1 MSNHYRDKELKRIDD
16 ALHRLVSIDEKT
28 LEAVEANNKMI
39 TIHSV
44 SLMVLAILVISGLVL
59 LTTWYTNLKT
69 DAELAA
75 EGVEKVTLELQKF
88 KEEMEVTGI
97 GILK

>member
-1 MSNHYRDKELKRIDD
+1 
-16 ALHRLVSIDEKT
+16 
-28 LEAVEANNKMI
+28 
-39 TIHSV
+39 
-44 SLMVLAILVISGLVL
+44 VL

>member
-39 TIHSV
+39 TIHAV
-44 SLMVLAILVISGLVL
+44 
-59 LTTWYTNLKT
+59 WC
-69 DAELAA
+69 
-75 EGVEKVTLELQKF
+75 F
-88 KEEMEVTGI
+88 
-97 GILK
+97 

>member
-44 SLMVLAILVISGLVL
+44 SLMVLAILVI
-59 LTTWYTNLKT
+59 
-69 DAELAA
+69 
-75 EGVEKVTLELQKF
+75 
-88 KEEMEVTGI
+88 I